1 MKCEKCGKGITH
13 ITTSRFSYDGSD
25 YDDTIG
31 IEEDEHYNAVIMETD
46 RNWTGYELTEEEMR
60 ERIECPYC
68 KQFPFGSEEIQIYDV
83 VRIVCFKTDHPTEK
97 GGVQE

>member
-1 MKCEKCGKGITH
+1 MKCGKCGKDITH

-68 KQFPFGSEEIQIYDV
+68 KQFPFESEEIQVYDV
-83 VRIVCFKTDHPTEK
+83 VRIVCFKTAHPTEK
-97 GGVQE
+97 GGAEE

>member
-1 MKCEKCGKGITH
+1 MKCEKCGKEITH
-13 ITTSRFSYDGSD
+13 IVTGRFSYDGSD

-46 RNWTGYELTEEEMR
+46 RNWTGYGLTEEETR

-68 KQFPFGSEEIQIYDV
+68 KQFPFGSEEIQVFDV
-83 VRIVCFKTDHPTEK
+83 VRIVCFKNAHPTEK
-97 GGVQE
+97 GGEQE